1 MQRWELLPQW
11 CDKLMEVLN
20 CEEIYWKWI
29 ALWVYRWDSSWNFEF
44 NIIDRKEFNLVL
56 VLFEKLN
63 KVYTYAGIN

>member
-20 CEEIYWKWI
+20 REEIYWKWI
-29 ALWVYRWDSSWNFEF
+29 ALWVCRWNSSWNFEF
-44 NIIDRKEFNLVL
+44 NIIDSKEFNLIL

>member
-11 CDKLMEVLN
+11 CDELMEVLN

-29 ALWVYRWDSSWNFEF
+29 ALWVCRWDSSWNFEF
-44 NIIDRKEFNLVL
+44 NIIDSKEFNLVL